1 LTQFLVLHPT
11 IETDLPKLREKQFV
25 QNEIDLLK
33 SQLNDRTEKQIE
45 DELSFLKKRGFVEDL
60 RLTEKG
66 VAASQIHE
74 VEPLILSSLLM
85 DGRLNDMTTKEL
97 VGLFSCFTDIK
108 IMDPAR
114 PTNDLLDTIEK
125 EILVYSNDAALL
137 NKSFVFKLQY
147 DLIEYAVNWC
157 DCETEEECKQILQ
170 KMESDG
176 IFLGDFVKAVLKI
189 VNIAREVEK
198 VALMFDLVV
207 MEAVSYIPNVM
218 LKYMVNNQ
226 SLYI

>member
-1 LTQFLVLHPT
+1 M
-11 IETDLPKLREKQFV
+11 PKLREKQFV

-60 RLTEKG
+60 QLTKKG
-66 VAASQIHE
+66 VSASQIHE
-74 VEPLILSSLLM
+74 IEPLILSSLLM
-85 DGRLNDMTTKEL
+85 DGLLNEMTTKEL

-108 IMDPAR
+108 IMDPSIR
-114 PTNDLLDTIEK
+114 PTNNLLETIEK

-137 NKSFVFKLQY
+137 DKSFVLKLQY

-157 DCETEEECKQILQ
+157 DCKTEEECKQILQ